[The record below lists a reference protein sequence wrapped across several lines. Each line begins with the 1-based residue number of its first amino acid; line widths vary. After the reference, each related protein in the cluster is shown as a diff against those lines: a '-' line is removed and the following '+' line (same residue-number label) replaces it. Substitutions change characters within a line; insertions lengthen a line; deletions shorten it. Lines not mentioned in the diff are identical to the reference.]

1 MASEMPETHGYL
13 PSRTA
18 SPPIDRYQ
26 IILLGDRDT
35 GVSNLPRCFDALRQ
49 LRTIRRSVPDDTF
62 QGLVVVSLVLS
73 RLDYRNVTLAGLSA
87 YLLNHLQAY

>member
-62 QGLVVVSLVLS
+62 QGLVVS
-73 RLDYRNVTLAGLSA
+73 RLDYRNVTLAGLPA